1 MDGIDNDI
9 NIIIKKLNALQS
21 KYSAEIKTK
30 KVLRK
35 AGKIVVDALKS
46 NTPVDTGALKKSM
59 EFLPLNK
66 SRNSVFV
73 GPNYRKGGSHAHLV
87 EYGRIAVNGKRVEG
101 NPFIFKSYEQTKGQ
115 VLVNLTNELKLLQD
129 QFERQL

>member
-1 MDGIDNDI
+1 MAQIDNEI
-9 NIIIKKLNALQS
+9 NLIVKKLKSLEF

-30 KVLRK
+30 RVLKK
-35 AGKIVVDALKS
+35 ASRIVVDKLKD
-46 NTPVDTGALKKSM
+46 NTPVDTGELKKSM

-66 SRNSVFV
+66 SKSSVFV

-87 EYGRIAVNGKRVEG
+87 EYGHLTKNGKRIEG

-115 VLVNLTNELKLLQD
+115 VLVNLTNELKLLQTK
-129 QFERQL
+129 FERQL